1 MQKYGLTLDQLS
13 AHGQAAAQ
21 AAERMSSRTTIYRE
35 KVPVAAIV
43 PVADLDKLEPAD
55 PGEAGEDPLLALCG
69 TCNDDA
75 FVDTLVD
82 LSTTV
87 LFRRGRI
94 PTQIPP
100 ATTPQ
105 GTVPMPGQV
114 PPTTQ
119 LGGSGQRAAGQGESE
134 PGRGGQGREGQGQ
147 GNR

>member
-21 AAERMSSRTTIYRE
+21 AAERMASRTTIYRD

-43 PVADLDKLEPAD
+43 PIADLEKLEPAD

-69 TCNDDA
+69 TCSDDV
-75 FVDTLVD
+75 FVDSLVD
-82 LSTTV
+82 LSSTV
-87 LFRRGRI
+87 LFRRGGV

-100 ATTPQ
+100 PTTPQ

-114 PPTTQ
+114 PRPAP
-119 LGGSGQRAAGQGESE
+119 LSGGK
-134 PGRGGQGREGQGQ
+134 GGADRGQ
-147 GNR
+147 GNP